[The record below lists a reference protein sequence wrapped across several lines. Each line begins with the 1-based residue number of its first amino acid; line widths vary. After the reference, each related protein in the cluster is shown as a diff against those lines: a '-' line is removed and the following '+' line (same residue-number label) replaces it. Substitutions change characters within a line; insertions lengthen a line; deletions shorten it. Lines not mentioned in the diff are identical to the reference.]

1 MTPPVPR
8 RGEPEEFD
16 PGLARERTRLA
27 WTRTAIAFAAVGA
40 VVLRS
45 HPVAGLVVIAL
56 AVIVWGLHHLFP
68 GTPIARSQSARLLA
82 VTVTVVAIAIVA
94 LALALLGQHS

>member
-1 MTPPVPR
+1 MTPTVPR
-8 RGEPEEFD
+8 PGGPEELD

-40 VVLRS
+40 VVLKS

-56 AVIVWGLHHLFP
+56 AVPVWGLHHLFP
-68 GTPIARSQSARLLA
+68 ATPIARSQSARLLT
-82 VTVTVVAIAIVA
+82 VTVTVVAVALVA